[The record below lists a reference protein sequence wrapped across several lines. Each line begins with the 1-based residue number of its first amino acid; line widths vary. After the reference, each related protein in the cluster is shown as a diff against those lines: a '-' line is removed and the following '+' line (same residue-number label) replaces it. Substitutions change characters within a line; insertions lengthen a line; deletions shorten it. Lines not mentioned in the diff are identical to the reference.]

1 LPRITVT
8 FSIADLNA
16 IDPEADYQ
24 DRALGDEED
33 SDNINQGNEKDFKVA
48 PEDSVAEADNEGLG
62 EGDQE
67 QSFPARVNVIVEKPG
82 KGALAVEAIAQDG
95 MIMIENAYFY
105 GDASLAHAKTAD
117 KIHARQ
123 DLYVGPPFSN
133 LDEDL
138 QVLLERYLEERGVNT
153 ALAIFVPDYIDMK
166 EQKEYL
172 NWLSNVR
179 DFVDA

>member
-1 LPRITVT
+1 
-8 FSIADLNA
+8 
-16 IDPEADYQ
+16 
-24 DRALGDEED
+24 
-33 SDNINQGNEKDFKVA
+33 
-48 PEDSVAEADNEGLG
+48 LG

-123 DLYVGPPFSN
+123 DLYVGLWTDARS
-133 LDEDL
+133 
-138 QVLLERYLEERGVNT
+138 
-153 ALAIFVPDYIDMK
+153 K
-166 EQKEYL
+166 
-172 NWLSNVR
+172 NVGR
-179 DFVDA
+179 FAFEGIHY